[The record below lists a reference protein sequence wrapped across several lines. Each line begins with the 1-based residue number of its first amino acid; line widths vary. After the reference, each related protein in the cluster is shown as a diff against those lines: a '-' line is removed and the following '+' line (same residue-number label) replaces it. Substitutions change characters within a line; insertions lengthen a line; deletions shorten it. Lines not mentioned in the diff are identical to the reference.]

1 MIPNDKILMSIQ
13 FKIISGGCVEGE
25 MQSNAKWLPNDF
37 IAKIHKNVINGVRH
51 WIYKQRA
58 EIKPDKF
65 SCKSKYLFNVK
76 FSNSVLVW
84 SNKAQCLPLGSVS
97 KCSLCCICPFKL
109 CNFSFLF
116 NGQRNEI
123 DAISPALT
131 YTHDVPGGKNNQ
143 LSMPTVFLCMCFIC
157 AEHTNTHTHHSE
169 YALVLVLVEATIF
182 RLKSFQ

>member
-13 FKIISGGCVEGE
+13 FKLISGGCVEWE

-84 SNKAQCLPLGSVS
+84 SNKAQCLPLRSVS
-97 KCSLCCICPFKL
+97 KCSLRCICPFKL

-116 NGQRNEI
+116 IGQRNEI

-131 YTHDVPGGKNNQ
+131 YTHDVLGEKITNFQCLLFFYACVLFVPSIQ
-143 LSMPTVFLCMCFIC
+143 I
-157 AEHTNTHTHHSE
+157 HTQHSE
-169 YALVLVLVEATIF
+169 YTLVLVLVEATIF